1 MPICNRDLSLILSA
15 QRALFNRVTKN
26 VKAIYSTIV
35 GDKLTW
41 IVYYDTEPTEDEIEL
56 QRIATT
62 EIVCDFPEIMSMDEQ
77 FLYHPEPIRMEN
89 TKYYNWIFSRYEG
102 DFSEFSNKIY

>member
-62 EIVCDFPEIMSMDEQ
+62 EIVCDFPEIMSMD
-77 FLYHPEPIRMEN
+77 
-89 TKYYNWIFSRYEG
+89 
-102 DFSEFSNKIY
+102 